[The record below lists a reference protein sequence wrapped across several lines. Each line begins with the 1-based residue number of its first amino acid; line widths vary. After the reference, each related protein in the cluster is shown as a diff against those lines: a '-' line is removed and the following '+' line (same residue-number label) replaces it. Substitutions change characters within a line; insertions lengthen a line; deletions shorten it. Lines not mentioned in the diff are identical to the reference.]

1 MNNFNG
7 IFSAKHKESNKG
19 DLYLKFKLNPQTTAL
34 VSMNH
39 TQEAVIL
46 PVESVTAMPNMPP
59 CVLGL
64 MNWRSHIIWVIDL
77 PIMLNLES
85 INIRLRQYNVILI
98 NVKSVVLGLVVRE
111 ITGISNLISDDIQSP
126 SGKVAASLQ
135 PYVRGI
141 VHQPET
147 WLVLDAS
154 SIVDSPIL
162 YSDHV

>member
-7 IFSAKHKESNKG
+7 FFSAKDKESKTG
-19 DLYLKFKLNPQTTAL
+19 DFYLKFKLNQQTTAL
-34 VSMNH
+34 MSMNH

-64 MNWRSHIIWVIDL
+64 MNWRGHIIWVIDL

-85 INIRLRQYNVILI
+85 INIRCRQHNVIVI
-98 NVKSVVLGLVVRE
+98 NVKSVVIALVVRE
-111 ITGISNLISDDIQSP
+111 ITGISKLISDEIHSP
-126 SGKVAASLQ
+126 EGKVTTDLHSYLQ
-135 PYVRGI
+135 GV
-141 VHQPET
+141 VHKPEM

-154 SIVDSPIL
+154 SIVNSPIF
-162 YSDHV
+162 SSEKV